1 MSFTAVT
8 VAVGISGTG
17 QRVMTSVVAGA
28 CSGIGEVKKRCG
40 PVYRDKNKNW

>member
-8 VAVGISGTG
+8 VAAGMSGTG
-17 QRVMTSVVAGA
+17 QREVTSAVAGA

-40 PVYRDKNKNW
+40 PVEQAC